1 MYTSALVNRIKNESQ
16 AEKSN
21 INFLTRAILE
31 EAFTN
36 PVTLVRKKLMI
47 FVVYDEMNYT
57 KQELQGKIHY
67 NDTLMYYVP

>member
-57 KQELQGKIHY
+57 KQELGGKIHY